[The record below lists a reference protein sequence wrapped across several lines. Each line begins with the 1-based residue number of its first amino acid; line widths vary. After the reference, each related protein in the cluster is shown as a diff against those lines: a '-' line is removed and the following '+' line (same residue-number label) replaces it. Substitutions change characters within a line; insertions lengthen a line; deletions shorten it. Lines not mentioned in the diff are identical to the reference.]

1 MLVNTSRTNTS
12 GTVEQHT
19 STIDELQGVIL
30 EHRLLS
36 ILIELVVVV
45 VEKATYS
52 IFLLLLAWL
61 GGLTLSNVGWIYIS

>member
-19 STIDELQGVIL
+19 STIDELQRVIL

-45 VEKATYS
+45 VEEATYS
-52 IFLLLLAWL
+52 IFLLLLACCHPAR
-61 GGLTLSNVGWIYIS
+61 

>member
-1 MLVNTSRTNTS
+1 MLMNTSRTNTS

-45 VEKATYS
+45 LE
-52 IFLLLLAWL
+52 
-61 GGLTLSNVGWIYIS
+61 